1 MHNYNT
7 VSEAIN
13 GLIQRGYTRDFNAWE
28 GKGCLSCH
36 PSGNALSPE
45 EFEIDEVHR
54 FEGQTDPGD
63 EMILYAISSA
73 GLQIKGI
80 LLSAYGMYEEQRTS
94 GIVQKLLF
102 NTSLIEVK

>member
-13 GLIQRGYTRDFNAWE
+13 GLICRGYTRDFNAE
-28 GKGCLSCH
+28 TGKDCMTCH
-36 PSGNALSPE
+36 PSGNALSPD
-45 EFEIDEVHR
+45 EFEIDEIHR
-54 FEGQTDPGD
+54 FEGMTDPGD
-63 EMILYAISSA
+63 EMILYAISSV

-94 GIVQKLLF
+94 GIVQKLIF
-102 NTSLIEVK
+102 TSSSI

>member
-1 MHNYNT
+1 MHNYTT

-13 GLIQRGYTRDFNAWE
+13 GLTGRGYTHDFNARA
-28 GKGCLSCH
+28 GKACKPCH
-36 PSGNALSPE
+36 PSGTALSPE

-54 FEGQTDPGD
+54 FEGLTDPGD

-80 LLSAYGMYEEQRTS
+80 LLSAYGMYEEQLTS
-94 GIVQKLLF
+94 CIVQNLSF
-102 NTSLIEVK
+102 RSSSI